1 MDKKD
6 ITKAQAEYTGADVDA
21 ADDNKVSEK
30 MVEAEVKELN
40 NNPRNEGE

>member
-1 MDKKD
+1 MDKKE
-6 ITKAQAEYTGADVDA
+6 IKKAQQDYTGADIDA
-21 ADDNKVSEK
+21 ADDNKVTEK